1 MLAPV
6 PVGAPRAGSIIR
18 LSALAC
24 AGLAT
29 PLPVSLT
36 PRGNNRR
43 RRTLSCKDRRRR
55 MTKTFASQS
64 DLAPKRISF
73 KRLSKHCWAFTAEG
87 DPNTGVIVG
96 DDGVMVIDTQ
106 ATPAMAREVIR
117 RIRKVS
123 SKPIRYVVLSHY
135 HAVRVLGA
143 SAYKAQQ
150 VIASQRTLGLIRERG
165 RQDMASE
172 IGRFP
177 RLFRGKESIPGL
189 TWPTMVFKDE
199 MTVMMG
205 SLEVRLLHPGPGH
218 TGGDTIVWVP
228 AEKVLFSGD
237 LVEYEAGIYTG
248 DAHLEQWPATLE
260 KLRALKP
267 RALVPGRGP
276 ALTTPAACDKA
287 IRYTRDFVRGLYAS
301 AKRGVASRKSLKE
314 VYRATRR
321 RMDPVYGAYPIYE
334 HCMPFDVSRAY
345 DEARG
350 IKHPRIWTAQR
361 DREMWGSIA

>member
-1 MLAPV
+1 M
-6 PVGAPRAGSIIR
+6 
-18 LSALAC
+18 
-24 AGLAT
+24 
-29 PLPVSLT
+29 
-36 PRGNNRR
+36 
-43 RRTLSCKDRRRR
+43 K
-55 MTKTFASQS
+55 KTSFASQA
-64 DLAPKRISF
+64 DLAPKQISF
-73 KRLSKHCWAFTAEG
+73 RRLSRHCWAFTAEG

-96 DDGVMVIDTQ
+96 EDGVMVIDTQ

-117 RIRKVS
+117 RIRKVT

-143 SAYKAQQ
+143 SAYRAEQ

-205 SLEVRLLHPGPGH
+205 SLEVRIVHPGPGH

-228 AEKVLFSGD
+228 GEHVLFSGD

-248 DAHLEQWPATLE
+248 DAHLEAWPETLE

-287 IRYTRDFVRGLYAS
+287 IRYTRDFVRGLYDS
-301 AKRGVASRKSLKE
+301 AKRGVAARKSLKE
-314 VYRATRR
+314 VYQATKK
-321 RMDPVYGAYPIYE
+321 RMDPVYGTYPIYE

-361 DREMWGSIA
+361 DREMWSSIA

>member
-1 MLAPV
+1 MPKA
-6 PVGAPRAGSIIR
+6 
-18 LSALAC
+18 
-24 AGLAT
+24 
-29 PLPVSLT
+29 
-36 PRGNNRR
+36 
-43 RRTLSCKDRRRR
+43 
-55 MTKTFASQS
+55 FASQA
-64 DLAPKRISF
+64 DLAPKKIRF
-73 KRLSKHCWAFTAEG
+73 EKLSANCYAFTAEG

-96 DDGVMVIDTQ
+96 DDGVMVIDAQ
-106 ATPAMAREVIR
+106 ATPLMAREVIR
-117 RIRKVS
+117 RIRKVTR
-123 SKPIRYVVLSHY
+123 KPIRYVTLSHY

-143 SAYKAQQ
+143 SAYRAEQ

-177 RLFRGKESIPGL
+177 RLFRGRESIPGL
-189 TWPTMVFKDE
+189 TWPTIVFKDE

-205 SLEVRLLHPGPGH
+205 KLEVRIIHPGPGH

-228 AEKVLFSGD
+228 SQRVLFSGD

-248 DAHLEQWPATLE
+248 DAHLEEWPNTLE

-276 ALTTPAACDKA
+276 ALKTARESEKA
-287 IRYTRDFVRGLYAS
+287 IRYTRDFVRGLYAN
-301 AKRGVASRKSLKE
+301 AKRGVAARKSLKD
-314 VYRATRR
+314 VYAATRR
-321 RMDPVYGAYPIYE
+321 SMDPAYGAYPIYE

-350 IKHPRIWTAQR
+350 IKHPRIWTAKR
-361 DREMWGSIA
+361 DREMWRSIA